1 MSKQQKTIALSPEL
15 YDKLGELG
23 TAKDSMADVIE
34 KLIEKC
40 GDKI

>member
-1 MSKQQKTIALSPEL
+1 MEYKTIALPPEL
-15 YDKLGELG
+15 YDKLGDLG

-34 KLIEKC
+34 KLIAKC